1 MIFLAGIHGVGKD
14 AFSKEI
20 EEKTGIKS
28 YSASELIQEQGNISL
43 NPNKRAN
50 NISKNQDYLVEAIRN
65 KNLSERYIL
74 NGHFCLINSN
84 GEVERI
90 PIDTFFSLK
99 LEKIVLLIERPEII
113 IARREIRDKI
123 VTSVEETKSF
133 QDEEIAYGR
142 EVARLLDILIGI
154 FNSTNERKKAIDFVV
169 KERSEK
175 EKDIV

>member
-14 AFSKEI
+14 VFSKEI

-28 YSASELIQEQGNISL
+28 YLASRLIQEQGNMSF
-43 NPNKRAN
+43 NVNKRTN

-65 KNLSERYIL
+65 KNLSGRYIL
-74 NGHFCLINSN
+74 NGHFCLLNSN

-90 PIDTFFSLK
+90 PFDTFSSLK
-99 LEKIVLLIERPEII
+99 PERIIVLIERPEII

-123 VTSVEETKSF
+123 ATSVEETKKF

-142 EVARLLDILIGI
+142 EVAKLLDIPIGI
-154 FNSTNERKKAIDFVV
+154 FNATNEREKVIDFVV
-169 KERSEK
+169 KGRSEK